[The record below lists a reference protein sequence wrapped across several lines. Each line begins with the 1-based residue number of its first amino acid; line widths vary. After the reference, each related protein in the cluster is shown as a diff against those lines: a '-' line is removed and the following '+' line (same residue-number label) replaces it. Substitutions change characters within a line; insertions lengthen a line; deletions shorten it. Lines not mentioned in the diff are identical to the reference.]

1 MIVLRDVCKTYQV
14 GDEIVRA
21 LDHASLTV
29 RDGEFVS
36 IIGPS
41 GSGKSTMMNIIGCLD
56 TADSGEYLLDDIPI
70 EDYTENE
77 LAQIRSRKIGFV
89 FQSFNLIPQLTAQEN
104 VELPLIYQRVRRSER
119 RRRVAEALERVQL
132 TGRRHHLPSELSGGQ
147 QQRVAIARAI
157 AAHPLPHGPGYHG
170 HLSRAS
176 RERQHH
182 RAHHPRRRRSPPGP
196 AEHPHPGRPGEGGGP
211 MIQSVR
217 MAIKSISGN
226 KMRAFLT
233 MLGII
238 IGVMALVILV
248 SLVSGAT
255 GNVTDTI
262 ASLGSDQITV
272 RISDDKGRP
281 VYITDLNEWMG
292 EGAFG
297 RIAPVATES
306 VTAKYGTET
315 GSLTVYGTTAPY
327 LDIQK
332 LDVLVGRFLKTADEE
347 NVSFVCVINE
357 TAATELVGYADC
369 VGEDI
374 RLNGQRFRVVGVLK
388 DDDNSLTS
396 AFRSGSLVAYVPY
409 GALVRISD
417 SATPK
422 ITSFYVSAAE
432 TGTVDEAKERMTEIL
447 KERFDQ
453 DEDAFTLSSQN
464 ALESAMNSI
473 TSILA
478 VLLGGIA
485 AISLIVGGIG
495 IMNIMLVTVTE
506 RTREI
511 GIRKAIGASR
521 SMILTQFLVEAVVIC
536 MLGCAL
542 GILGSWGVLRLITT
556 VVSGLDISFQM
567 SGGVVLIAVLFCFFI
582 GIVFGLYPANKAAR
596 MAPIDALHYGG

>member
-1 MIVLRDVCKTYQV
+1 
-14 GDEIVRA
+14 
-21 LDHASLTV
+21 
-29 RDGEFVS
+29 
-36 IIGPS
+36 
-41 GSGKSTMMNIIGCLD
+41 
-56 TADSGEYLLDDIPI
+56 
-70 EDYTENE
+70 
-77 LAQIRSRKIGFV
+77 
-89 FQSFNLIPQLTAQEN
+89 
-104 VELPLIYQRVRRSER
+104 
-119 RRRVAEALERVQL
+119 
-132 TGRRHHLPSELSGGQ
+132 
-147 QQRVAIARAI
+147 
-157 AAHPLPHGPGYHG
+157 
-170 HLSRAS
+170 
-176 RERQHH
+176 
-182 RAHHPRRRRSPPGP
+182 
-196 AEHPHPGRPGEGGGP
+196 

-262 ASLGSDQITV
+262 SSLGSDQISV
-272 RISDDKGRP
+272 RISDNKGDP
-281 VYITDLNEWMG
+281 VTIDDLSDWMQ
-292 EGAFG
+292 EEAFG
-297 RIAPVATES
+297 RIAPMASES

-315 GSLTVYGTTAPY
+315 GSLTVYGTTAFY
-327 LDIQK
+327 ADVQK
-332 LDVLVGRFLKTADEE
+332 LELLVGRFLKRADEE
-347 NVSFVCVINE
+347 NVSFVCIINE

-369 VGEDI
+369 LGEDI
-374 RLNGQRFRVVGVLK
+374 RLNGQRFKVVGVLK

-396 AFRSGSLVAYVPY
+396 AFRSGSLVAYIPY
-409 GALVRISD
+409 AALTRIST
-417 SATPK
+417 SATREV
-422 ITSFYVSAAE
+422 TSFYVSA
-432 TGTVDEAKERMTEIL
+432 GKNSTVDGAKERLTEIL

-453 DEDAFTLSSQN
+453 DEDAFSVSSQN
-464 ALESAMNSI
+464 ALESAMSSV

-521 SMILTQFLVEAVVIC
+521 GMILTQFLVEAIVIC

-567 SGGVVLIAVLFCFFI
+567 SGSVVLIAVLFCFFI